1 MAAPLV
7 SFHTQLT
14 AATPSVRLVQ
24 PLPPDCA
31 KIRYQAPP
39 RPRLAFPHA
48 PATLN
53 NTTCLRRQS
62 CHAMGLFSRKS
73 VSLDDDCTTRPPRV
87 LRRPSRLQPA
97 LTSDAPTSEA
107 EIRDFLA
114 AGKKYF
120 HRVRDTTGGETS
132 VESEPCSSG
141 WDILKSRLA
150 AMAPSPDTVATTLMY
165 AGTAIAGLAAAYGVY
180 TAGSTVLSATYS
192 ALTSLCRLPLAIAGL
207 PFTVAK
213 GAVAL
218 PLSVAGMATRT
229 AVNTASFSGSVLWS
243 GTKLASRLVASGAK
257 TGLGLG

>member
-1 MAAPLV
+1 
-7 SFHTQLT
+7 
-14 AATPSVRLVQ
+14 
-24 PLPPDCA
+24 
-31 KIRYQAPP
+31 
-39 RPRLAFPHA
+39 
-48 PATLN
+48 
-53 NTTCLRRQS
+53 
-62 CHAMGLFSRKS
+62 MGLFSRKS
-73 VSLDDDCTTRPPRV
+73 ETLDDNCTTRPPRV

-114 AGKKYF
+114 AGKKHF

-141 WDILKSRLA
+141 WDILKSRLG
-150 AMAPSPDTVATTLMY
+150 AMAPSSDTVATTLMC

-180 TAGSTVLSATYS
+180 AAGSTAISATSS
-192 ALTSLCRLPLAIAGL
+192 AITSLCRLPLTIAGL
-207 PFTVAK
+207 PFTVRN
-213 GAVAL
+213 GAVGL

-243 GTKLASRLVASGAK
+243 GTKLASRVVESSAK